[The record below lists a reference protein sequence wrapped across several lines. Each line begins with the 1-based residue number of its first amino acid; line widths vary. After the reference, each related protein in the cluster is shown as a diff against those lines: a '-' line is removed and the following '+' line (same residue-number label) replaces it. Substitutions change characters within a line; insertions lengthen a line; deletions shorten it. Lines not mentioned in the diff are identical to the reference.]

1 MDRNNKNI
9 LIIDDDTLLCESI
22 GGALTDLPVRVTA
35 AHSGKE
41 GLNHCREHPFDIVLL
56 DQKLPDA
63 NGIDFCSP
71 ILQLNDRAKI
81 IFITAYPSFENAVDA
96 IKAGAHDYLSKPF
109 EIGELRL
116 AVSKALRTLELEQVE
131 QVQQYKDKLE
141 GDRSILVGHRS
152 GLAQVQ
158 RLVELAADN
167 QSPVLITGETGTGK
181 TMVAKAI
188 HYLGENRRRAFICIN
203 CAAIPENL
211 MEAELFGYEKGAFTG
226 AVKSAKGIFEMAAG
240 GTLFLDEIGEI
251 PRHLQSKLL
260 GVLDDRRIKRLGG
273 QAFNPVDVR
282 IVAAT
287 NADLEAGIRQGTFRE
302 DLYYRLSV
310 VRIHVPPL
318 RERLEDLVELCRCF
332 IDQIAH
338 DHKIRLCGDEIRA
351 MQSYAWPGNV
361 RELRNVVERAILVR
375 KGPDIH
381 PSHLLRSSRTPT
393 SAVKMPQDDSEIPTL
408 KDLEENHIRRTLVR
422 LENNHTRAAAAL
434 GISRSTLLRKMK
446 TYQIRTGRQ
455 NRTLYQNRSPKTD
468 HSAGGLLSNHYPPI

>member
-1 MDRNNKNI
+1 MNRIEKNI
-9 LIIDDDTLLCESI
+9 LIIDDDCLLCDVI
-22 GGALTDLPVRVTA
+22 GGALTDLPVQVSV

-41 GLNHCREHPFDIVLL
+41 GLDHCRERSFDIVLL

-63 NGIDFCSP
+63 NGIDFCDP
-71 ILQLNDRAKI
+71 ILQFNDRTKI
-81 IFITAYPSFENAVDA
+81 IFITAYPSFENAVEA

-131 QVQQYKDKLE
+131 QIQQYKDKLE
-141 GDRSILVGHRS
+141 EDRSILVGHRS

-158 RLVELAADN
+158 HLVDIAANN

-188 HYLGENRRRAFICIN
+188 HYLGENRSRAYISIN

-211 MEAELFGYEKGAFTG
+211 MEAELFGYERGAFTG
-226 AVKSAKGIFEMAAG
+226 AVKAAKGIFEMAAG

-273 QAFNPVDVR
+273 QTFNPVNVR

-302 DLYYRLSV
+302 DLFYRLSV
-310 VRIHVPPL
+310 LRIHVPPL
-318 RERLEDLVELCRCF
+318 RERREDLVELCHHF
-332 IDQIAH
+332 IDQLAH
-338 DHKIRLCGDEIRA
+338 DRKIGLHADEINA
-351 MQSYAWPGNV
+351 MQSYTWPGNV
-361 RELRNVVERAILVR
+361 RELRNVIERALLVSR
-375 KGPDIH
+375 GPDIH
-381 PSHLLRSSRTPT
+381 PSSLLKSNGT
-393 SAVKMPQDDSEIPTL
+393 SNSAMTMPADGTDILTL
-408 KDLEENHIRRTLVR
+408 KTMEENHIRQTLAR
-422 LENNHTRAAAAL
+422 LEGNHTRAAAAL
-434 GISRSTLLRKMK
+434 GVSRSTLLRKIK
-446 TYQIRTGRQ
+446 TYQIQRTGQ
-455 NRTLYQNRSPKTD
+455 NRTLY
-468 HSAGGLLSNHYPPI
+468 